1 MRTGAFSFSVL
12 INTQAM
18 KKSDKYVGINNDIQG
33 GMTSIGKIIRDAWVF
48 GLIPEDETCEGW
60 DLGRF
65 EALLQKVDA
74 EWDKYSCMVSNLP
87 AELRERHEKIHGEW
101 IEKAKAAGW
110 SGEAETD
117 DEN

>member
-1 MRTGAFSFSVL
+1 MTKPDV
-12 INTQAM
+12 
-18 KKSDKYVGINNDIQG
+18 YVGIMNDDNG

-48 GLIPEDETCEGW
+48 GLLPEDETCEGW

-65 EALLQKVDA
+65 EVLLQKVDA

-110 SGEAETD
+110 SGETEID
-117 DEN
+117 NED